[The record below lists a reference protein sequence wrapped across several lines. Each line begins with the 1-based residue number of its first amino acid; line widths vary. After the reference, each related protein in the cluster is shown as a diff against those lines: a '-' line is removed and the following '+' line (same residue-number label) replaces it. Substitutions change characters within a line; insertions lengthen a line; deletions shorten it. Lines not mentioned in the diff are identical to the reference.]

1 MKMKTMTIKLLGL
14 LLILTLSLSATEV
27 VENQTVDNG
36 KKMTEISLDTLGDS
50 GVIILIVLSSLL
62 GAYFMRDELEGSFS

>member
-1 MKMKTMTIKLLGL
+1 MKKMIIKLLGL

-27 VENQTVDNG
+27 KETKSVDNG
-36 KKMTEISLDTLGDS
+36 EKMTEVSLDTLGDS
-50 GVIILIVLSSLL
+50 GVIVLIVLSSLL

>member
-14 LLILTLSLSATEV
+14 LLILTLSLSATEGTETKS
-27 VENQTVDNG
+27 VES
-36 KKMTEISLDTLGDS
+36 KEKITEVSLDTLGNS

-62 GAYFMRDELEGSFS
+62 GAYFMRDELGGSFS